1 MKTQGPARLSPAPPR
16 AFAKLPTVKQIPPSA
31 WLAAAAS
38 AVLQV
43 IIFPGLFW
51 YVLCWVALAPLF
63 IALMGGP
70 FLGPRVVGEK
80 PDVVITPLQGF
91 LLGYFAGIIWYA
103 GSCNWIFHVMNS
115 YGGLSQ
121 PVAAGVLV
129 LFSLYLG
136 LYHGLFGLLLAWIF
150 VRRGV
155 RRALFA
161 APFLWVAVELARALV
176 TGFPWDPLGTVQV
189 SNIPLTGMATVTGVY
204 GISWVIALVNA
215 GFTAAVVLPP
225 ERRRTLLAATI
236 VAALA
241 LQAGAFV
248 QPPPSPATHEAALLQ
263 ENIPIERG
271 WNRARLEQTLAE
283 LSALSSNPPT
293 PPDPGGE
300 AVEPLIIWPESPA
313 PFFEVDPGFRHWL
326 SALAIATHANII
338 TGVVGMRVGAH
349 QQVQDTFNSAILVQP
364 GGDFVARYDKVH
376 LVPWGEYVPF
386 KSVFSFARSL
396 THEVGDFSRGAERTV
411 FTLHG
416 RDFSDEK
423 VGVFICYESIFPDEI
438 RLFVLNG
445 AQLLVNISNDGWFG
459 ESGAPGQHLNMA
471 RMRAIE
477 NRRWVLR
484 STNTGITASIDPY
497 GRVVSSEPR
506 NIRGSL
512 RARFAFAADTTF
524 YTRHGDWFAWLCAII
539 SLLALLLPGELALTA
554 RPLRV
559 RETVVAGNG

>member
-1 MKTQGPARLSPAPPR
+1 M
-16 AFAKLPTVKQIPPSA
+16 
-31 WLAAAAS
+31 
-38 AVLQV
+38 
-43 IIFPGLFW
+43 IFPGLFW
-51 YVLCWVALAPLF
+51 YVFCWVALAPLF

-70 FLGPRVVGEK
+70 FRGPRVIGEN
-80 PDVVITPLQGF
+80 PVLITPLKGF
-91 LLGYFAGIIWYA
+91 LLGYLAGIIWYA

-115 YGGLSQ
+115 YGGLTP
-121 PVAAGVLV
+121 PVAAGVLF

-136 LYHGLFGLLLAWIF
+136 LYHGLFGLLLAFIF

-161 APFLWVAVELARALV
+161 APFLWVAVELARALI
-176 TGFPWDPLGTVQV
+176 TGFPWDPLGAVQV

-215 GFTAAVVLPP
+215 GFTAVVVLPE
-225 ERRRTLLAATI
+225 ERRRTLLAAT
-236 VAALA
+236 VLAAIA

-248 QPPPSPATHEAALLQ
+248 QPPPLPTTHEAALLQ
-263 ENIPIERG
+263 ENLPIAEGG
-271 WNRARLEQTLAE
+271 WDRARLEQTLAE
-283 LSALSSNPPT
+283 LSALSSNPP
-293 PPDPGGE
+293 PPLEPGGE
-300 AVEPLIIWPESPA
+300 TVEPLIIWPESPA
-313 PFFEVDPGFRHWL
+313 PFFEVDPRFRQGL
-326 SALAIATHANII
+326 SALAVQTHSNII
-338 TGVVGMRVGAH
+338 TGVVGMRVEAG
-349 QQVQDTFNSAILVQP
+349 QQVRETFNSAILIAP

-386 KSVFSFARSL
+386 KSVFSFAQSL
-396 THEVGDFSRGAERTV
+396 THEVGDFSRGTERTV
-411 FTLHG
+411 FTLRG
-416 RDFSDEK
+416 RGFNDEK

-438 RLFVLNG
+438 RLFALNG

-459 ESGAPGQHLNMA
+459 ETGAPGQHLNMA

-497 GRVVSSEPR
+497 GRVVASEPR

-539 SLLALLLPGELALTA
+539 SLLALLLPGEFALIA

-559 RETVVAGNG
+559 REAVVAGNG

>member
-1 MKTQGPARLSPAPPR
+1 M
-16 AFAKLPTVKQIPPSA
+16 V
-31 WLAAAAS
+31 S

-51 YVLCWVALAPLF
+51 YVLCWVALVPLF
-63 IALMGGP
+63 MALLGGP
-70 FLGPRVVGEK
+70 FRGPHPAGPRPVVFM
-80 PDVVITPLQGF
+80 TPWRGF
-91 LLGYFAGIIWYA
+91 LLGYGAGIIWYA
-103 GSCNWIFHVMNS
+103 ASCNWIFHVMNS

-121 PVAAGVLV
+121 PVAAGVLF

-136 LYHGLFGLLLAWIF
+136 LYHGLLGFLLAWIF

-189 SNIPLTGMATVTGVY
+189 ANIPLTGMATFTGVY
-204 GISWVIALVNA
+204 GISWVIALVNT
-215 GFTAAVVLPP
+215 GFTAALVLPP
-225 ERRRTLLAATI
+225 DRRRTLLAATL
-236 VAALA
+236 VAAIA
-241 LQAGAFV
+241 LQAGAWV
-248 QPPPSPATHEAALLQ
+248 RPPPSPTTHEAALVQ
-263 ENIPIERG
+263 ENIPIAEGG
-271 WNRARLEQTLAE
+271 WNRARLERTLAE
-283 LSALSSNPPT
+283 LSELSANPPA
-293 PPDPGGE
+293 PPGSGGQ

-326 SALAIATHANII
+326 SALAVQTHANVI
-338 TGVVGMRVGAH
+338 TGVVGMRLGAH
-349 QQVQDTFNSAILVQP
+349 QQVEETFNSAILIQP
-364 GGDFVARYDKVH
+364 GGNFVARYDKVH

-416 RDFSDEK
+416 RNFNDEK

-438 RLFVLNG
+438 RLFALNG
-445 AQLLVNISNDGWFG
+445 ADLLVNISNDGWFG

-484 STNTGITASIDPY
+484 STNTGVTAAIDPY
-497 GRVVSSEPR
+497 GRVVASEPR

-512 RARFAFAADTTF
+512 RARFAFAAATTF

-539 SLLALLLPGELALTA
+539 SLVALLLPGEVALIA

-559 RETVVAGNG
+559 REAVVAQNG